1 MKILLLGEAS
11 FVHSTLRKG
20 FSKLGHD
27 VILMSDGNK
36 LRDCPRDVDLKRDMR
51 YGKLGG
57 LLVLWKLL
65 KNIRKLFGNDIVQ
78 IQNFQ
83 FLQLKVGWN
92 RLLFILL
99 KLGNKKLVKCC
110 LTFDRIV
117 YEGQAGG
124 LLEYSDTH
132 VYGEAINTAL
142 NNGRISEQ
150 MLPEYVRCCD
160 YVNARADALLPC
172 LYEYYVCYDLPA
184 NRGRLYYLPLPIE
197 IPEDLSGCRIKVDG
211 CVRVLVGI
219 QKNRDHEKGAGIIAD
234 WIEKIAAANPG
245 RIEVRRVY
253 DVPYSEYLEMLGQ
266 SDVLVDQ
273 LYSYT
278 PSMNSL
284 AAMSQA
290 TVVVGGGEE
299 EFYRFIGEDCLRPIV
314 NVRPGDDA
322 LNMDILRGVLLDPSK
337 IEELKR
343 QGLKFVKKHHDYIKV
358 CKMYLDVYSKVL
370 GRSFTGCEG

>member
-20 FSKLGHD
+20 FAALGHD
-27 VILMSDGNK
+27 VVLMSDGNK
-36 LRDCPRDVDLKRDMR
+36 LRNCPRDVDLKRDMR

-57 LLVLWKLL
+57 LMVLWRLL
-65 KNIRKLFGNDIVQ
+65 KNVRRLFGNDIVQ

-83 FLQLKVGWN
+83 FVPLKVGWN

-99 KLGNKKLVKCC
+99 KLGNKKVVKCC

-132 VYGEAINTAL
+132 VHGKAINESL
-142 NNGRISEQ
+142 NEWRIREQ
-150 MLPEYVRCCD
+150 MLPGYIRCCD
-160 YVNARADALLPC
+160 YVNAHADALLPC
-172 LYEYYVCYDLPA
+172 LYEYYVCYDSP
-184 NRGRLYYLPLPIE
+184 RYRDRLHYLPLPME
-197 IPEDLSGCRIKVDG
+197 VPPVNPACRMKVDG

-219 QKNRDHEKGAGIIAD
+219 QEKRDYVKGAGIIAAL
-234 WIEKIAAANPG
+234 IEKVAEENPG
-245 RIEVRRVY
+245 KIEIRRVVDMPY
-253 DVPYSEYLEMLGQ
+253 DEYLKALDEA
-266 SDVLVDQ
+266 DVLVDQ

-284 AAMSQA
+284 VAMA
-290 TVVVGGGEE
+290 HGAVVVGGGEE
-299 EFYRFIGEDCLRPIV
+299 DFYRFIGEDTLRPIV
-314 NVRPGDDA
+314 NVRPEDDA
-322 LNMDILRGVLLDPSK
+322 HNLKTLRKVLLDPLK

-343 QGLKFVKKHHDYIKV
+343 QGMEFVRKHHDYIKV
-358 CKMYLDVYSKVL
+358 SKMYIDVYKSL
-370 GRSFTGCEG
+370 L